1 MKINID
7 ALYGIVI
14 GIMLSI
20 IVFSIY
26 INVTGM
32 AEHRRRD
39 KEKARSKKL
48 YKSLTHKLH
57 EIAKHTSKEYKL

>member
-7 ALYGIVI
+7 ALYGIVT

-20 IVFSIY
+20 IAFSIY
-26 INVTGM
+26 IKVTGM

-39 KEKARSKKL
+39 KEKTRRKKL

-57 EIAKHTSKEYKL
+57 EIAKHTSKEYNT